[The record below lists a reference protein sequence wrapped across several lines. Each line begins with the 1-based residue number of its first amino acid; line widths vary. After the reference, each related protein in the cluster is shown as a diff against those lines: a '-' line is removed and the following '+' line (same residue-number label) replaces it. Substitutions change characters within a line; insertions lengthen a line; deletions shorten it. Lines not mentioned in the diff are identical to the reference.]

1 MKISKDIVTKRLQT
15 TMIGALY
22 EFEKNF
28 GYLWGLDDDINDLNI
43 EQKKFRIKWETTRN
57 NILNN
62 GNNQLRKCLSDL
74 DKVSNEVKY
83 NYKFYTKNNR
93 RNDEL

>member
-1 MKISKDIVTKRLQT
+1 MSLQKDIISKRLQT
-15 TMIGALY
+15 TMIGSLH

-28 GYLWGLDDDINDLNI
+28 GYLWGLDKNDNELTLE
-43 EQKKFRIKWETTRN
+43 EQKFRLKWETTRN

-74 DKVSNEVKY
+74 DKISHQVKY